1 MHVARGVAPGLW
13 GSHASGGSEIESIL
27 QNRQS
32 TVLPF
37 VMYSDKIPA
46 NVDACGQN
54 ATASECDSTYIDFP
68 SFNWEKIAFA
78 DSLQPTHCGDRVRRA
93 VIYDKARGMSYP
105 HPLTSCHQ

>member
-37 VMYSDKIPA
+37 VMPHANAKALYTKTLSRVPGMLWPA
-46 NVDACGQN
+46 QQGSV
-54 ATASECDSTYIDFP
+54 E
-68 SFNWEKIAFA
+68 
-78 DSLQPTHCGDRVRRA
+78 
-93 VIYDKARGMSYP
+93 
-105 HPLTSCHQ
+105 